1 MQKGFEPV
9 VSVVIPAYNEAGSIA
24 KVITKTE
31 KALGSINLPYEV
43 IVVDDGSVDRTKH
56 LASGN
61 GARVISYHTNKGKGH
76 ALRTGI
82 SNAKGK
88 ILVTIDA
95 DGSHRPEEIPRIV
108 RHIIRGADV
117 VIGSRFSGKNG
128 KMTSRINVLGN
139 RFFNILIRII
149 TGKQI
154 SDSQS
159 GFRAFRRKV
168 LRGIVLFSEGYEI
181 ETELTIKSLRN
192 GFKIQEEPI
201 SCDKRRKGKSNINPF
216 VDGLSILKTIIK
228 SSLF

>member
-1 MQKGFEPV
+1 M